1 MRTRR
6 SPKEQ
11 ERLYRE
17 IGRTLARKA
26 KEAADKAP
34 EGYEADPNEWPC
46 PDGPYCKDPECAALK
61 AAMGG
66 KNKVTGRLDA
76 FRNLVR

>member
-1 MRTRR
+1 VRTRR
-6 SPKEQ
+6 SPKGQ
-11 ERLYRE
+11 ERLYRQ
-17 IGRTLARKA
+17 IGRVLARKA

-61 AAMGG
+61 AAVCQIAKMWAEAQ
-66 KNKVTGRLDA
+66 KRNRDA
-76 FRNLVR
+76 